1 MQAQRTARGHVGRQ
15 TGRRGFT
22 LIEVMIV
29 VAVVGIVAAMAIPS
43 FRRVMEQARVDN
55 AASGL
60 RSIYAAQRVY
70 RLDNAS
76 YSSDLTTLTAGGLL
90 DPSLTSSSGSFA
102 YQVTGADTQT
112 FSAAATRVG
121 SDVWSGTLAID
132 QNGQITGGITENGV
146 LSIAPSPIL
155 TGDAP

>member
-1 MQAQRTARGHVGRQ
+1 MQAQRTARGRVVQRAC
-15 TGRRGFT
+15 RRGFT

-29 VAVVGIVAAMAIPS
+29 VALVGIVAAMAIPS

-70 RLDNAS
+70 RLDNS
-76 YSSDLTTLTAGGLL
+76 TYSGDLTTLTAGGLL
-90 DPSLTSSSGSFA
+90 DPSLTTSSGSFI
-102 YQVTGADTQT
+102 YQVTGADTQA

-121 SDVWSGTLAID
+121 SDVWSGTLSID
-132 QNGQITGGITENGV
+132 QNGQIKGGITENGV

-155 TGDAP
+155 TGDSP